1 MQVDALDTLVSE
13 LQKNGYFEHKKMSEE
28 TRKEF
33 VKIEDNLDTIKNLI
47 SKRVP
52 WKAYIAISAS
62 VLGYLTALLGIV
74 WSEVK
79 DTNSN
84 VKSFDSAVYEIKI
97 ESFKL
102 NQRIDTIEKQQSLI
116 NNILNAK

>member
-1 MQVDALDTLVSE
+1 MPDVLDDLVQR
-13 LQKNGYFEHKKMSEE
+13 LQQNGYFEHKKMSEE

-47 SKRVP
+47 NKRVP

-62 VLGYLTALLGIV
+62 VLGYLTALIGIV

-79 DTNSN
+79 DTNN
-84 VKSFDSAVYEIKI
+84 NIKLFNSAVYEIKI